1 MPPLI
6 WEKVGANYEDPIK
19 RFESL
24 NLYYSIKPKGTGQL
38 RTSQLN
44 WLEFSNNA

>member
-38 RTSQLN
+38 RNITNQLAGV
-44 WLEFSNNA
+44 FK